1 MNIIKTLSALLRQ
14 NNMDAVLITDNVA
27 LAYVTGM
34 SNIEGTAFITK
45 DEKAFCFTDSR
56 YIEAAQNIVPPRGF
70 AVSTVEGNNY
80 FKHISQMCKD
90 LGVKAL
96 GFEDAYMTVQQYKR
110 AEAVFDHLQLVD
122 ASGILQELRTHK
134 SDFEVNSIKRAQ
146 KIAEEALD
154 ILLGEIKPGDTEKA
168 CKARLE
174 YLMSVKGSEMPSF
187 DTIFITGKKTSMPHG
202 VSGDNIIEKGDFITI
217 DFGATINGYKSD
229 MTRTVAVGGVSD
241 EMKKVY
247 DTVLCAQLAAIEKAV
262 VGTPLK
268 DVDSAARDIIKNAGY
283 GQYFGHGT
291 GHGVGLEIHE
301 APTVSPRSS
310 VNAANGQVITI
321 EPGIYIPETFGVR
334 IEDMLYFVDDNRV
347 NLTNYPKN
355 LIIL

>member
-1 MNIIKTLSALLRQ
+1 MNIIKTLSTQLLR
-14 NNMDAVLITDNVA
+14 NNIDAILITDNVA

-34 SNIEGTAFITK
+34 SNIEGTVFITR

-56 YIEAAQNIVPPRGF
+56 YIEAAKMIVAPRGF
-70 AVSTVEGNNY
+70 EVSIVEGSDY
-80 FKHISQMCKD
+80 FKHIGRMCKE
-90 LGVKAL
+90 LGIKTL

-110 AEAVFDHLQLVD
+110 AQMVFDADLVD
-122 ASGILQELRTHK
+122 ASGILQDLRTYK
-134 SDFEVNSIKRAQ
+134 TAFEVSSIKCAQ
-146 KIAEEALD
+146 KIAEESLD

-202 VSGDNIIEKGDFITI
+202 VSGDNIIQKGDFITI

-229 MTRTVAVGGVSD
+229 MTRTFAVGSVSD
-241 EMKKVY
+241 DMKRVY
-247 DTVLCAQLAAIEKAV
+247 DTVLNAQLAAIEKAC

-268 DVDSAARDIIKNAGY
+268 DVDAAARDIIKGEGFGA
-283 GQYFGHGT
+283 YFGHGT

-310 VNAANGQVITI
+310 SIAQNGQVITV
-321 EPGIYIPETFGVR
+321 EPGIYIPGSFGVR
-334 IEDMLYFVDDNRV
+334 IEDMLYFDEGNRI
-347 NLTNYPKN
+347 NLTKYPKN